1 MTLQPYS
8 IRADSQTMEALG
20 RIAEAMDRSR
30 NWVINDALKTY
41 IEDHAW
47 LQEHLYIYSY
57 SFFQYAISFLDSAK
71 LYQVK
76 KIFHQWY
83 SRQLCGRF

>member
-1 MTLQPYS
+1 MPLQPYS

-41 IEDHAW
+41 VEDNAW
-47 LQEHLYIYSY
+47 LEE
-57 SFFQYAISFLDSAK
+57 
-71 LYQVK
+71 QVSK
-76 KIFHQWY
+76 
-83 SRQLCGRF
+83 SRQEIAEGKGIPHDEAMARMRRHIEGPTP

>member
-30 NWVINDALKTY
+30 NWVINDALKAY
-41 IEDHAW
+41 VEDNAW
-47 LQEHLYIYSY
+47 LKE
-57 SFFQYAISFLDSAK
+57 
-71 LYQVK
+71 QVTK
-76 KIFHQWY
+76 
-83 SRQLCGRF
+83 SRREIAEGKGIPHDEAMARMRRHIEGPTP